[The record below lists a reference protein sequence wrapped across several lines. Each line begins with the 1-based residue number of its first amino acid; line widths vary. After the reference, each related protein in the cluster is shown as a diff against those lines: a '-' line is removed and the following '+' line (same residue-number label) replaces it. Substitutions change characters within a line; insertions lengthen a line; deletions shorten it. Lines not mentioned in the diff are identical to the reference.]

1 MFTSRAEFR
10 TLLRQDNADIRL
22 TELSYNLGLASS
34 ERMEILAKK
43 RQKVVE
49 IESILTNL
57 SINPEES
64 LGFLNLKNSSPL
76 LFKQKAAQL
85 LLRPSVDIS
94 SMIAHI
100 PKVRNALSLFDN
112 ES

>member
-1 MFTSRAEFR
+1 MILINKGTDEPYRMFTSRAEFR

-34 ERMEILAKK
+34 ERMENLAKK
-43 RQKVVE
+43 QENVIK

-64 LGFLNLKNSSPL
+64 QEYLN
-76 LFKQKAAQL
+76 FKKLVA
-85 LLRPSVDIS
+85 
-94 SMIAHI
+94 IAI
-100 PKVRNALSLFDN
+100 
-112 ES
+112 